1 MDINRLKWATRRGM
15 LELDLV
21 LLPFLENCFET
32 LSDDDQ
38 ARFEKLLACQDPDIF
53 DWFMGK
59 AIPSDPG
66 VKIIVDKINRYSR
79 PKG

>member
-38 ARFEKLLACQDPDIF
+38 AGFEKLLACQDPDIF
-53 DWFMGK
+53 DWFMRK

>member
-21 LLPFLENCFET
+21 LLPFLENCFEM
-32 LSDDDQ
+32 LSPVDKD
-38 ARFEKLLACQDPDIF
+38 RFEKLLNCQDPDIF
-53 DWFMGK
+53 EWVMGK
-59 AIPSDPG
+59 SIPDDPETKAIIDL
-66 VKIIVDKINRYSR
+66 IINFSR

>member
-32 LSDDDQ
+32 LSDDNQ
-38 ARFEKLLACQDPDIF
+38 IRFEKLLACQDPDIF

-59 AIPSDPG
+59 AIPSDPE
-66 VKIIVDKINRYSR
+66 VKTIVDIINKYSR
-79 PKG
+79 PEG